1 MIPINSHKIIGAAV
15 YDTML
20 DLSKDDKYIDSL
32 LAYEYELGLHSFET
46 QVDETDKVLLA
57 IEENPNLA
65 LFFYCGDTFELA
77 GLYNTSLNGDG
88 KASYQNRYIGIWNI
102 VPKPIKRKNG
112 FVSFDFD
119 IAFIAPINPDWSSE
133 ARENLLF
140 LPIFDKI
147 RDTFLKNLER
157 YPYIK
162 NKAPYGIDYEED
174 RNYNFDSSGQDLIGD
189 YISYM
194 RLTFT
199 LDVSINECEREFK
212 TLEDKYLILK
222 KINSYE

>member
-1 MIPINSHKIIGAAV
+1 MIPVNSHKIIGAAI

-20 DLSKDDKYIDSL
+20 HLSKDANYLDALI
-32 LAYEYELGLHSFET
+32 AYPYELGLHSFTIQE
-46 QVDETDKVLLA
+46 DETDKVLLA

-65 LFFYCGDTFELA
+65 LFFYCGDPFELA
-77 GLYNTSLNGDG
+77 GHYNTDVNGDG
-88 KASYQNRYIGIWNI
+88 KAAYQNRYVGVWNI
-102 VPKPIKRKNG
+102 VPKPIRRKNG

-119 IAFIAPINPDWSSE
+119 IAFIAPIDPDWSSE
-133 ARENLLF
+133 ARENRLF

-147 RDTFLKNLER
+147 RDEFLKNLES

-162 NKAPYGIDYEED
+162 NKAPYGIDYEENRD
-174 RNYNFDSSGQDLIGD
+174 YNFDSSGQDLIGD

-194 RLTFT
+194 KLTFT
-199 LDVSINECEREFK
+199 LDVSINECEKEYN
-212 TLEDKYLILK
+212 TLENKYLILK